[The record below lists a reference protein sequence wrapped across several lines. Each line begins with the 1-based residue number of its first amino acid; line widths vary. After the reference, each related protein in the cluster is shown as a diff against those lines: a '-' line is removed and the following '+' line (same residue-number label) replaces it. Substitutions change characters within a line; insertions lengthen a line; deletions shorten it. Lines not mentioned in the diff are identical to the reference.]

1 VLNRI
6 PYVRGID
13 LAEAHELVKH
23 DVAAIVS
30 YPLRHTGKKRASD
43 EQEDEQGGV
52 GEARAVK
59 EETEN

>member
-23 DVAAIVS
+23 DMAHGQEEVVGRAGRRAGRI
-30 YPLRHTGKKRASD
+30 RETG
-43 EQEDEQGGV
+43 
-52 GEARAVK
+52 AVEK
-59 EETEN
+59 ETENRR